1 MNRLSVLLSTLLA
14 LYGCDAYI
22 DRSEYQARLQVANYS
37 GWLHARVEQGH
48 NQIRQIGVVRTG
60 HLREGDE
67 ATIPLDVTGAHR
79 AVVIAACDKRCSDL
93 DLRVVTEDG
102 RLIGVDDEEDDQP
115 QVYIDEK
122 KANKLFLKVRMPS
135 CEGSSCAYA
144 IEQLQ
149 YEDFVGGFGTCFA
162 VAPNG
167 LLMTAFHVVDGA
179 SKIKVR
185 FPDGRKGDA
194 QVVRSSEDNDLAL
207 LRTNLATPDWLPL
220 SPTRDVDIGTP
231 AFTVG
236 FPSPQMLGSE
246 LKLTEGS
253 VSSLAG
259 VEDSTMLQISIPIQ
273 GGNSGGPVV
282 DHQGTV
288 LGIVESVIDKDDN
301 GTPMQLTNFARHARV
316 ASLLIP
322 QGAVTHHSRPTMS
335 RQQAIARATKSVCQV
350 ETE

>member
-1 MNRLSVLLSTLLA
+1 MNRLTVLLSNLLA
-14 LYGCDAYI
+14 LYGCDTYVE
-22 DRSEYQARLQVANYS
+22 RSEYQARLQVANYS

-79 AVVIAACDKRCSDL
+79 AVIIAACDKRCSDL

-102 RLIGVDDEEDDQP
+102 RLIGVDDEEDNQP

-122 KANKLFLKVRMPS
+122 KANKLLLKVRMPS
-135 CEGSSCAYA
+135 CEGSTCAYA

-167 LLMTAFHVVDGA
+167 LLMTAFHVIDGA

-185 FPDGRKGDA
+185 FVDGRKGDA
-194 QVVRSSEDNDLAL
+194 QVIRSSEDNDLAL
-207 LRTNLATPDWLPL
+207 LKTSLVTPDWLPL
-220 SPTRDVDIGTP
+220 SPTPDIDVGTP
-231 AFTVG
+231 VFTVG
-236 FPSPQMLGSE
+236 FPSPQLLGSE

-259 VEDSTMLQISIPIQ
+259 VEDPTMLQISIPIQ

-282 DHQGTV
+282 DHKGNV
-288 LGIVESVIDKDDN
+288 LGVVESIIDKDDD
-301 GTPMQLTNFARHARV
+301 GTPMQLTNFARHVRV
-316 ASLLIP
+316 ASLLLP
-322 QGAVTHHSRPTMS
+322 LTENTHVTTATIS
-335 RQQAIARATKSVCQV
+335 RQGAIARATKAVCQI